1 MWFHL
6 SLTSCRKGM
15 IEAVCPASF
24 PPALSCVW
32 TLSVNSILHEEVATD
47 LLLKI
52 SQLIISVTDSRSQC
66 PTSPC
71 LTSTSL
77 PVSSH
82 WVAPKDHSLN
92 APHPISEMPALVPS
106 QKPGS
111 LPWVF
116 PSFYIWRITK
126 PGKVSSLAHLQVV
139 SSSSCQYL
147 QKWHCLL
154 ISHSVSSL
162 FLLYIKHFL
171 LYIKQKDKA
180 WHRKS
185 SFKSKGYSHTH
196 SLSHLQLYIL

>member
-1 MWFHL
+1 
-6 SLTSCRKGM
+6 M

-111 LPWVF
+111 LPEF
-116 PSFYIWRITK
+116 SLLSTSGGSP
-126 PGKVSSLAHLQVV
+126 SLAKSPPLPISKLSPHRHV
-139 SSSSCQYL
+139 S
-147 QKWHCLL
+147 
-154 ISHSVSSL
+154 ISRNDTAS
-162 FLLYIKHFL
+162 
-171 LYIKQKDKA
+171 
-180 WHRKS
+180 
-185 SFKSKGYSHTH
+185 
-196 SLSHLQLYIL
+196 